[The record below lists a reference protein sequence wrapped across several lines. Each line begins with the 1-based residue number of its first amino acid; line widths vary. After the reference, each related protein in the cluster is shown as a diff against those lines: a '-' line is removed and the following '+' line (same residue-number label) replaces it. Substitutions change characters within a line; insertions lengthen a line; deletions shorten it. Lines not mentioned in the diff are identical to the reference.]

1 MKKLSQNTEVLTNIN
16 INLQQQNELIC
27 RNTKNNYKRKKEKI
41 KLMSSGDYRN

>member
-1 MKKLSQNTEVLTNIN
+1 MKKLSQNTEVLTN